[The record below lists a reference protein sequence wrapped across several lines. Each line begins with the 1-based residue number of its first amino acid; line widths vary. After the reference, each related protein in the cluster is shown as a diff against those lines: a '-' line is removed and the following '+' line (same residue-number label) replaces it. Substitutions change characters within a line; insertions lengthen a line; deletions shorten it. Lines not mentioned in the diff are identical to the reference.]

1 MEMARARFL
10 QHPYRKNDS
19 FGEGLKYILIIDTF
33 RPRLDFDHFSHSR
46 SRGVQKM
53 KKSIDFSKRERHF
66 VETTLQTRAARGGAH
81 RILENVTFEGRGCR
95 VAPARDEQFRAAFPR
110 APGQS

>member
-19 FGEGLKYILIIDTF
+19 FGEGLKYAIIINTF

-53 KKSIDFSKRERHF
+53 KKGIEFPERERHF
-66 VETTLQTRAARGGAH
+66 VEKTFQTRAA
-81 RILENVTFEGRGCR
+81 
-95 VAPARDEQFRAAFPR
+95 
-110 APGQS
+110 

>member
-19 FGEGLKYILIIDTF
+19 FGEGLIDTF

-53 KKSIDFSKRERHF
+53 KKGIEFSERERHF
-66 VETTLQTRAARGGAH
+66 VEKTLQTRAARGVAH
-81 RILENVTFEGRGCR
+81 RILENVERIENGCR
-95 VAPARDEQFRAAFPR
+95 Q
-110 APGQS
+110 